1 VQATRRRRSSSTK
14 KDIETRCRKPVC
26 QKHACTKLPSQD
38 LHKPKISKKLTSCS
52 VWIRAAHR
60 QKKTRKTEAEN
71 DYKESRYALGTMAMA
86 AITKD

>member
-1 VQATRRRRSSSTK
+1 M
-14 KDIETRCRKPVC
+14 
-26 QKHACTKLPSQD
+26 
-38 LHKPKISKKLTSCS
+38 LHNPKISKKLTSCS

-60 QKKTRKTEAEN
+60 QKKTTKTEAEN